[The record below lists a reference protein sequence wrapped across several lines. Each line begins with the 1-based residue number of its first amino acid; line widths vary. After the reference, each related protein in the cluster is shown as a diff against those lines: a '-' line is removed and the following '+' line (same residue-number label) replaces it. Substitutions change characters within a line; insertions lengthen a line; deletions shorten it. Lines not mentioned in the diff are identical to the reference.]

1 MHNLQTVGNNGGSIF
16 EHLLTKVHEV
26 LKQCSAPLAVSSYVY
41 MFHSED
47 TRYYVQKLS
56 KTSEKQPVLGH
67 PNF

>member
-26 LKQCSAPLAVSSYVY
+26 LKQCSAPFAVSS
-41 MFHSED
+41 
-47 TRYYVQKLS
+47 
-56 KTSEKQPVLGH
+56 EKESVLGH